1 MESLLETIKIAESTL
16 ENLYYQKNQINSI
29 NIDIN
34 TIDSNVSI
42 SEKILYSMKS
52 FIYRITY
59 SKEQNSKEQNSK
71 EQNSKEQNSK
81 EPNSKEPNS
90 KEPNSKE
97 NNITNQ
103 INNLELLKQINL
115 EINKELE
122 IQNKELEYLN
132 NNIDNSQ
139 NKINKVNKLF
149 S

>member
-59 SKEQNSKEQNSK
+59 SKEQNSKE
-71 EQNSKEQNSK
+71 
-81 EPNSKEPNS
+81 
-90 KEPNSKE
+90 

>member
-71 EQNSKEQNSK
+71 EQNSKE
-81 EPNSKEPNS
+81 
-90 KEPNSKE
+90 